1 VGECKFVRVRFPAM
15 LQGPYV
21 KRAFPSHA
29 NLATNFRFGLTNP
42 AHPNQP
48 LSLSELEH
56 MDIMGVF

>member
-1 VGECKFVRVRFPAM
+1 M